1 VLTILND
8 IRSRFHIQTVKP
20 GLRIHIATVGFRV
33 RRVTEPLIRERADK
47 VYLITKSRED
57 KAIASLEKILKIL
70 RKERYLQV
78 EKRTTDIWNLFE
90 CLQTYKRII
99 KEEEQK
105 GGRDTNI
112 YVNISTGSKISCIA
126 GTMACMMWRGTP
138 YYAHIV
144 YNDKKDPADGLP
156 DEDVTTIDEIPV
168 YSINK
173 PKPESLAV
181 LRILDSAKEGNRP
194 KMMKKGRLI
203 QELEEAGMIDK
214 NASIGAKH
222 SKLKGLLNSISIA
235 GSDNPLV
242 EVEYKGKQSN
252 IILTTQGESTLKI
265 FGD

>member
-1 VLTILND
+1 MCCHG
-8 IRSRFHIQTVKP
+8 SRTNNLPFAAYIQSGIDGVKIKKTG
-20 GLRIHIATVGFRV
+20 GLKSG
-33 RRVTEPLIRERADK
+33 
-47 VYLITKSRED
+47 ITDED
-57 KAIASLEKILKIL
+57 KEIIL
-70 RKERYLQV
+70 Q
-78 EKRTTDIWNLFE
+78 
-90 CLQTYKRII
+90 
-99 KEEEQK
+99 
-105 GGRDTNI
+105 
-112 YVNISTGSKISCIA
+112 
-126 GTMACMMWRGTP
+126 GTP

-144 YNDKKDPADGLP
+144 YNHGKKDPADGLP

-181 LRILDSAKEGNRP
+181 LKILDGMKKEDRP

-203 QELEEAGMIDK
+203 EELEEAGMIDK

-252 IILTTQGESTLKI
+252 VVLTTQGESTLKI

>member
-1 VLTILND
+1 MLNH
-8 IRSRFHIQTVKP
+8 IRFRRLYSAMKP
-20 GLRIHIATVGFRV
+20 GLRVHIATVGFRV

-47 VYLITKSRED
+47 VYLITKSHDD

-78 EKRTTDIWNLFE
+78 EKRTADIWNLFE
-90 CLQTYKRII
+90 CLETYMRII
-99 KEEEQK
+99 KAEEEK
-105 GGRDTNI
+105 GGKDTHI
-112 YVNISTGSKISCIA
+112 FINISTGSKISCIA
-126 GTMACMMWRGTP
+126 GTMACMIWRGTP

-181 LRILDSAKEGNRP
+181 LKILDRMKIEGRP

-235 GSDNPLV
+235 SSDNPLV
-242 EVEYKGKQSN
+242 EAEYKGKQSN
-252 IILTTQGESTLKI
+252 VILTTQGESTLKI